1 MTTVVKIGTEFQ
13 VNSQTAGSQWYPSIT
28 GLTNGGFVVTWQ
40 DGLAG
45 STSGSSTLGDASGS
59 AVHAQLYAADGSKVG
74 GEFLVNTA
82 DQRLAGL
89 PGRDR
94 PQQRR
99 LRRLLAG
106 PELHERRHQG
116 PDLRRERRPGRRRIP
131 DQLRHRQQPEY
142 AGHHRPA
149 QWRLRRRLDQ
159 PGQRRARHQGPG
171 L

>member
-74 GEFLVNTA
+74 GEFLVNTQTNGSQA
-82 DQRLAGL
+82 SPVVTGLSNGGFVVSWQDQNSTSG
-89 PGRDR
+89 D
-94 PQQRR
+94 
-99 LRRLLAG
+99 
-106 PELHERRHQG
+106 
-116 PDLRRERRPGRRRIP
+116 IK
-131 DQLRHRQQPEY
+131 
-142 AGHHRPA
+142 A
-149 QWRLRRRLDQ
+149 QIYGANGA
-159 PGQRRARHQGPG
+159 PVG
-171 L
+171 